1 MTETLAVC
9 ARVDAATA
17 TLTDW
22 MAELTNFFTSPPATI
37 AFTKNGASTSTALLL
52 DHPDGWQLLIRN
64 DGTNILCSVDPGA
77 AITNLSGVPTGSTS
91 YSGES
96 IVVAPANCGARMYIA
111 CYPDAIL
118 VGIKHT
124 TSDFWQ
130 QGLHAGK
137 LYTPYNASDP
147 AIFIDGFGIIGGSP
161 TINVANSNTWL
172 IPNASNSSTN
182 TGRLRVSQTTWNT
195 TAKCELL
202 TAQGDAGGA
211 IRLNPLLA
219 TVGAGTG
226 TSGFPA
232 LGFTKYLRR
241 YKSAVAHRTLIP
253 ASNTSD
259 QAFMIFSGTTSTTQ
273 FCCLWSKAVTP

>member
-1 MTETLAVC
+1 MSETLAVC

-17 TLTDW
+17 TRADW
-22 MAELTNFFTSPPATI
+22 MAELTSFFTTPPGTI
-37 AFTKNGASTSTALLL
+37 EFTKNGSSTSSALLL
-52 DHPDGWQLLIRN
+52 DHTDGWQLLIRD
-64 DGTNILCSVDPGA
+64 DGTNILCAVDPGG
-77 AITNLSGVPTGSTS
+77 AITNLAGTPTGSTS

-96 IVVAPANCGARMYIA
+96 IVIAPANCGARMHIA
-111 CYPDAIL
+111 CYPDAVL

-137 LYTPYNASDP
+137 IYTPYNASDP
-147 AIFIDGFGIIGGSP
+147 LLFIDGFGIIGGLP

-172 IPNASNSSTN
+172 IPNGSNTATN
-182 TGRLRVSQTTWNT
+182 AGRLRVSQGTWNT
-195 TAKCELL
+195 TAKCEIL
-202 TAQGDAGGA
+202 TAQGDAAGQ

-226 TSGFPA
+226 STGFPS
-232 LGFTKYLRR
+232 LGYTKYLRR
-241 YKSAVAHRTLIP
+241 YKTASAHRTLIP

-259 QAFMIFSGTTSTTQ
+259 QAFLIFSSTTSTTQ